1 MFVCFNSLNW
11 EDLSGGYHQSQ
22 LGKQTH
28 SRESFLWALAFLGR
42 QPGRKGK
49 INNLLRK
56 GFSEK
61 LIEAVG
67 RAVTTHLQYFSGLG
81 KRLFFYIGGGGLNK
95 VRKSHVWGDKVA
107 DQVVAH
113 GEAHMAA
120 YYQREG
126 WEMKLKGSE
135 LKTVQEC
142 VIGQNLFWLISG
154 NKLHNQSFTSP

>member
-1 MFVCFNSLNW
+1 MAWANLVTEQIAVLFVTSNSRYSRWKSRWGSFGFFVCLFVCFNSLNW
-11 EDLSGGYHQSQ
+11 EDLSAGYHQSQ
-22 LGKQTH
+22 FGKQTH
-28 SRESFLWALAFLGR
+28 SRESFLRALAFLGR

-49 INNLLRK
+49 INNLLRR

-61 LIEAVG
+61 LCEAVG

-95 VRKSHVWGDKVA
+95 MRRSHVWGDK
-107 DQVVAH
+107 VAH

-126 WEMKLKGSE
+126 
-135 LKTVQEC
+135 
-142 VIGQNLFWLISG
+142 
-154 NKLHNQSFTSP
+154 